1 MSSLLSPKMNTVT
14 GKRKRTETGEP
25 SDERECKRRER
36 QKAQKEKETPRV
48 VTREWLTE
56 HGWRIEEADLSANK
70 AFLSGLVIVKGRLH
84 ATDKLCVK
92 GRVVVTEKLECEGNL
107 TLCGSLHCR
116 ATPAIVK
123 TMIVVC
129 KGIIHGDVVVNAGV
143 YISGACR
150 VLGTLTVTGDLNIR
164 GYLRCKSLFL
174 TGEVK
179 RLGTNTRLKVDDERV
194 ENGVDLAFNELAGS
208 LRQYHLANC

>member
-1 MSSLLSPKMNTVT
+1 MSTVTTT

-25 SDERECKRRER
+25 PDERERKRRDR
-36 QKAQKEKETPRV
+36 QKAQKEKEMPRV

-92 GRVVVTEKLECEGNL
+92 GRVAVTEKLECEGNL

-116 ATPAIVK
+116 ATPAMVK

-143 YISGACR
+143 HISGSCR
-150 VLGTLTVTGDLNIR
+150 VFGTLTVTGDLNIR

-174 TGEVK
+174 TGQVK
-179 RLGTNTRLKVDDERV
+179 KLGTNTRLKVDDERV